1 MFKVSVSRIHSKS
14 SVLEV
19 LEDPPY
25 NHEDLGLGLQHSCEK
40 PDKTL
45 HTWHHGSE
53 ETETED
59 PTAHWPAGHAECVS
73 SD

>member
-45 HTWHHGSE
+45 HT
-53 ETETED
+53 
-59 PTAHWPAGHAECVS
+59 
-73 SD
+73 